1 MTTRSILVKILV
13 GLGALALFGWL
24 FAKTLRDVTSVPY
37 TVRPLDLQ
45 SWSVELTTQMNPDG
59 PLLWLQAPPEL
70 PLVLVDQV
78 FQRNMTSLTK
88 PAVSGIPLILRHEFE
103 SAMSSILTPE
113 ELVALARDAGLETA
127 TLQPLCMAVH
137 RTPEQRE
144 QPAFYVLFDFPQFKD
159 FREQVATVLSL
170 RNKSE
175 AGFDV
180 NALSPALFVAAS
192 EQVRRRVRPS
202 PADLEAAC
210 ETAVISE

>member
-1 MTTRSILVKILV
+1 MTIRNALIKILV

-37 TVRPLDLQ
+37 TVRPSDLR
-45 SWSVELTTQMNPDG
+45 SWSVELTTQVRPDG
-59 PLLWLQAPPEL
+59 PFLLLQAPPEL
-70 PLVLVDQV
+70 PLILVDQV

-103 SAMSSILTPE
+103 SVISSILSPE

-144 QPAFYVLFDFPQFKD
+144 QPVFYVLFDLPQFKD

-170 RNKSE
+170 RNKND
-175 AGFDV
+175 ARFDV

-192 EQVRRRVRPS
+192 EQVRHRVRPS
-202 PADLEAAC
+202 PANLEAAC
-210 ETAVISE
+210 ETAVIPE